1 MNVKA
6 LIKPVAVLAAV
17 FVLLL
22 ALSAGL
28 APTAAENA
36 AAEQARLFDTLL
48 PGGAPFTEEAYNGED
63 TAIAAVHR
71 GSTGYIVET
80 VTAGYA
86 GDITMLVAV
95 DFDGAVVGLGC
106 LAAVL
111 YRVFLSA
118 AVLPAVGLP
127 AAAACSLLA
136 LAAEA
141 YLSKGVPRRNWGL
154 TLLLGALT
162 FGLLPWAAGLTAGT
176 EAVRFAVVGGAAF
189 GALTFLF
196 TSLRERLASGPSGR
210 LAPLVTAGI
219 LFLACQ
225 CFAGMLL

>member
-95 DFDGAVVGLGC
+95 DFDGAVVG
-106 LAAVL
+106 AVV
-111 YRVFLSA
+111 R
-118 AVLPAVGLP
+118 
-127 AAAACSLLA
+127 
-136 LAAEA
+136 EMEE
-141 YLSKGVPRRNWGL
+141 
-154 TLLLGALT
+154 T
-162 FGLLPWAAGLTAGT
+162 FGLGAEALSDAGFLSQLIWRDNVDALTGAT
-176 EAVRFAVVGGAAF
+176 VTSKAVVKAVNSASAFVTGADVSSSATEWGG
-189 GALTFLF
+189 
-196 TSLRERLASGPSGR
+196 
-210 LAPLVTAGI
+210 
-219 LFLACQ
+219 
-225 CFAGMLL
+225 

>member
-71 GSTGYIVET
+71 GSTGYILET

-95 DFDGAVVGLGC
+95 DFDGAVVG
-106 LAAVL
+106 
-111 YRVFLSA
+111 
-118 AVLPAVGLP
+118 
-127 AAAACSLLA
+127 
-136 LAAEA
+136 
-141 YLSKGVPRRNWGL
+141 
-154 TLLLGALT
+154 
-162 FGLLPWAAGLTAGT
+162 
-176 EAVRFAVVGGAAF
+176 AVVRRWRRPSALGRKPCPTQAFSPSSSGA
-189 GALTFLF
+189 GA
-196 TSLRERLASGPSGR
+196 SWP
-210 LAPLVTAGI
+210 
-219 LFLACQ
+219 
-225 CFAGMLL
+225 

>member
-71 GSTGYIVET
+71 IATGRQSQRQHQCQQQGQIFFP
-80 VTAGYA
+80 AFHA
-86 GDITMLVAV
+86 FLLI
-95 DFDGAVVGLGC
+95 
-106 LAAVL
+106 AA
-111 YRVFLSA
+111 Y
-118 AVLPAVGLP
+118 
-127 AAAACSLLA
+127 
-136 LAAEA
+136 
-141 YLSKGVPRRNWGL
+141 
-154 TLLLGALT
+154 
-162 FGLLPWAAGLTAGT
+162 WA
-176 EAVRFAVVGGAAF
+176 R
-189 GALTFLF
+189 
-196 TSLRERLASGPSGR
+196 
-210 LAPLVTAGI
+210 I
-219 LFLACQ
+219 
-225 CFAGMLL
+225 

>member
-48 PGGAPFTEEAYNGED
+48 PGGAPFTEEA
-63 TAIAAVHR
+63 AVHR

-95 DFDGAVVGLGC
+95 DFDGAVVG
-106 LAAVL
+106 AVV
-111 YRVFLSA
+111 R
-118 AVLPAVGLP
+118 
-127 AAAACSLLA
+127 
-136 LAAEA
+136 EMEE
-141 YLSKGVPRRNWGL
+141 
-154 TLLLGALT
+154 T
-162 FGLLPWAAGLTAGT
+162 FGLGAEALSDAGFLSQLIWSRGELAVGDNVDALTGAT
-176 EAVRFAVVGGAAF
+176 VTSKAVVKAVNSASAFVTGADVSSSATEWGG
-189 GALTFLF
+189 
-196 TSLRERLASGPSGR
+196 
-210 LAPLVTAGI
+210 
-219 LFLACQ
+219 
-225 CFAGMLL
+225 

>member
-63 TAIAAVHR
+63 TA
-71 GSTGYIVET
+71 
-80 VTAGYA
+80 

-95 DFDGAVVGLGC
+95 DFDGAVVG
-106 LAAVL
+106 AVV
-111 YRVFLSA
+111 R
-118 AVLPAVGLP
+118 
-127 AAAACSLLA
+127 
-136 LAAEA
+136 EMEE
-141 YLSKGVPRRNWGL
+141 
-154 TLLLGALT
+154 T
-162 FGLLPWAAGLTAGT
+162 FGLGAEALSDAGFLSQLIWSRGELAVGDNVDALTGAT
-176 EAVRFAVVGGAAF
+176 VTSKAVVKAVNSASAFVTGADVSSSATEWGG
-189 GALTFLF
+189 
-196 TSLRERLASGPSGR
+196 
-210 LAPLVTAGI
+210 
-219 LFLACQ
+219 
-225 CFAGMLL
+225 

>member
-80 VTAGYA
+80 VTDGYA

-95 DFDGAVVGLGC
+95 DFDGAVVG
-106 LAAVL
+106 AVV
-111 YRVFLSA
+111 R
-118 AVLPAVGLP
+118 
-127 AAAACSLLA
+127 
-136 LAAEA
+136 EMEE
-141 YLSKGVPRRNWGL
+141 
-154 TLLLGALT
+154 T
-162 FGLLPWAAGLTAGT
+162 FGLGAEALSDAGFLSQLIWSRGELAVGNNVDALTGAT
-176 EAVRFAVVGGAAF
+176 VTSKAVVKAVNSASAFVTGADVSSSATEWGG
-189 GALTFLF
+189 
-196 TSLRERLASGPSGR
+196 
-210 LAPLVTAGI
+210 
-219 LFLACQ
+219 
-225 CFAGMLL
+225 

>member
-71 GSTGYIVET
+71 VYCRDRHRRLRRRYHH
-80 VTAGYA
+80 AG
-86 GDITMLVAV
+86 GR
-95 DFDGAVVGLGC
+95 GL
-106 LAAVL
+106 
-111 YRVFLSA
+111 
-118 AVLPAVGLP
+118 
-127 AAAACSLLA
+127 
-136 LAAEA
+136 
-141 YLSKGVPRRNWGL
+141 
-154 TLLLGALT
+154 
-162 FGLLPWAAGLTAGT
+162 
-176 EAVRFAVVGGAAF
+176 
-189 GALTFLF
+189 
-196 TSLRERLASGPSGR
+196 
-210 LAPLVTAGI
+210 
-219 LFLACQ
+219 
-225 CFAGMLL
+225 

>member
-71 GSTGYIVET
+71 GSTGYILET

-86 GDITMLVAV
+86 GDITCWWPWTLTVPWWVRWCGRWRRPSALGRKPCPTQA
-95 DFDGAVVGLGC
+95 FSPSSSGA
-106 LAAVL
+106 
-111 YRVFLSA
+111 
-118 AVLPAVGLP
+118 
-127 AAAACSLLA
+127 
-136 LAAEA
+136 
-141 YLSKGVPRRNWGL
+141 
-154 TLLLGALT
+154 GASW
-162 FGLLPWAAGLTAGT
+162 P
-176 EAVRFAVVGGAAF
+176 
-189 GALTFLF
+189 
-196 TSLRERLASGPSGR
+196 
-210 LAPLVTAGI
+210 
-219 LFLACQ
+219 
-225 CFAGMLL
+225 

>member
-36 AAEQARLFDTLL
+36 AAEQARLFDT
-48 PGGAPFTEEAYNGED
+48 GED

-95 DFDGAVVGLGC
+95 DFDGAVVG
-106 LAAVL
+106 AVV
-111 YRVFLSA
+111 R
-118 AVLPAVGLP
+118 
-127 AAAACSLLA
+127 
-136 LAAEA
+136 EMEE
-141 YLSKGVPRRNWGL
+141 
-154 TLLLGALT
+154 T
-162 FGLLPWAAGLTAGT
+162 FGLGAEALSDAGFLSQLIWSRGELAVGDNVDALTGAT
-176 EAVRFAVVGGAAF
+176 VTSKAVVKAVNSASAFVTGADVSSSATEWGG
-189 GALTFLF
+189 
-196 TSLRERLASGPSGR
+196 
-210 LAPLVTAGI
+210 
-219 LFLACQ
+219 
-225 CFAGMLL
+225 

>member
-86 GDITMLVAV
+86 GDITMV
-95 DFDGAVVGLGC
+95 GAVV
-106 LAAVL
+106 
-111 YRVFLSA
+111 R
-118 AVLPAVGLP
+118 
-127 AAAACSLLA
+127 
-136 LAAEA
+136 EMEE
-141 YLSKGVPRRNWGL
+141 
-154 TLLLGALT
+154 T
-162 FGLLPWAAGLTAGT
+162 FGLGAEALSDAGFLSQLIWSRGELAVGDNVDALTGAT
-176 EAVRFAVVGGAAF
+176 VTSKAVVKAVNSASAFVTGADVSSSATEWGG
-189 GALTFLF
+189 
-196 TSLRERLASGPSGR
+196 
-210 LAPLVTAGI
+210 
-219 LFLACQ
+219 
-225 CFAGMLL
+225 

>member
-48 PGGAPFTEEAYNGED
+48 PGGAPFTEEAYN
-63 TAIAAVHR
+63 IAAVHR

-95 DFDGAVVGLGC
+95 DFDGAVVG
-106 LAAVL
+106 AVV
-111 YRVFLSA
+111 R
-118 AVLPAVGLP
+118 
-127 AAAACSLLA
+127 
-136 LAAEA
+136 EMEE
-141 YLSKGVPRRNWGL
+141 
-154 TLLLGALT
+154 T
-162 FGLLPWAAGLTAGT
+162 FGLGAEALSDAGFLSQLIWSRGELAVGDNVDALTGAT
-176 EAVRFAVVGGAAF
+176 VTSKAVVKAVNSASAFVTGADVSSSATEWGG
-189 GALTFLF
+189 
-196 TSLRERLASGPSGR
+196 
-210 LAPLVTAGI
+210 
-219 LFLACQ
+219 
-225 CFAGMLL
+225 